1 MISCWVLGRS
11 SQPPVKPARF
21 EKLVA
26 RALDLLPGMFHDHME
41 NVSVVIAE
49 EPDRELLESM
59 GMDPDDPQDTL
70 FGLYEGVPLTERGF
84 DEVLL
89 PDSIT
94 IYRRP
99 LLEWAESEE
108 EIVEEVRI
116 TVLHEI
122 GHFFGMD
129 EDKLDELGYA

>member
-1 MISCWVLGRS
+1 MLAI
-11 SQPPVKPARF
+11 PPARF
-21 EKLVA
+21 EILVA
-26 RALDLLPGMFHDHME
+26 RALDLLPAEFHAHME

-49 EPDRELLESM
+49 APDLELLAEL
-59 GMDPDDPQDTL
+59 GMDPDDPEDTL

-84 DEVLL
+84 DDVLL

-94 IYRRP
+94 IFRRP
-99 LLEWAESEE
+99 LLDWAETEQ
-108 EIVEEVRI
+108 EIVDEVRI

-129 EDKLDELGYA
+129 EDRLDELGYG

>member
-1 MISCWVLGRS
+1 VIA
-11 SQPPVKPARF
+11 PPITPMLSIPPDRF
-21 EKLVA
+21 EALVE
-26 RALDLLPGMFHDHME
+26 RALDRLPAQFHAHME

-49 EPDRELLESM
+49 EPDPELLAAM
-59 GMDPDDPQDTL
+59 GMDPDDPEDTL
-70 FGLYEGVPLTERGF
+70 FGLYKGVPLTERGF

-94 IYRRP
+94 IFRRP
-99 LLEWAESEE
+99 LLEWAETEE
-108 EIVEEVRI
+108 EVVEEVRI

-129 EDKLDELGYA
+129 EDRLDELGYA